1 MRAMTKA
8 LLVRDVM
15 TSDVVTLARNDK
27 LASASDVMNLGRIRH
42 LPVVDDDGSLVGIVS
57 QRDLFHNALLQAMGY
72 GTRAAERLRD
82 MYLIKDAMTTT
93 VQTIGPDVPLAQAAR
108 RMLEQKIGS
117 LCVVGEAGEL
127 LGIITEAD
135 FVALAA
141 KDG

>member
-1 MRAMTKA
+1 MTKA
-8 LLVRDVM
+8 LRVRDVM

-42 LPVVDDDGSLVGIVS
+42 LPVVDETGDLVGIVS

-82 MYLIKDAMTTT
+82 MYLVEDAMTTE
-93 VQTIGPDVPLAQAAR
+93 VQTIGPDVPLDEAAQ
-108 RMLEQKIGS
+108 RMLERKIGS
-117 LCVVGEAGEL
+117 LCVLDDTGRL
-127 LGIITEAD
+127 IGIVTEAD

-141 KDG
+141 HRKDG

>member
-15 TSDVVTLARNDK
+15 TSGVVTLARNDK

-93 VQTIGPDVPLAQAAR
+93 VQTIGPDVPLAEAAK

-117 LCVVGEAGEL
+117 LCVVDDEGAL
-127 LGIITEAD
+127 LGIITEGD

-141 KDG
+141 TDA